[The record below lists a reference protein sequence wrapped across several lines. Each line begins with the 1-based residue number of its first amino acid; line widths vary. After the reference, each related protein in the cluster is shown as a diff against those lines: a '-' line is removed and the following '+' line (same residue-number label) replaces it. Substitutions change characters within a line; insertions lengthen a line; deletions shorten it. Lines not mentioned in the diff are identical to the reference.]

1 MKGCGLNPNANV
13 TVEFEMPQTK
23 QVVVQKFGGSSLATE
38 ELLRKVAK
46 RVAARREQGADLVVC
61 VSAMGD
67 TTDELLNLAHRLSG
81 DYSPNPRETDA
92 LISTGELVSASLMGI
107 AIRGLGHDAISLS
120 GRQAGIQ
127 TDETFGSARIANI
140 EPARVLREIQRG
152 RIVVIAGFQGLT
164 PADDT
169 TTLGR
174 GASDL
179 TAVAM
184 AASIKADVC
193 EIYTDVDGILTADPR
208 FVPDARVIPQ
218 IGYEEMLEMAS
229 LGAKMNPRSIE
240 MASVH
245 KVPMLITSSFN
256 PHAAGTKIGNFEDQ
270 NSNMEIRKSIT
281 SIATERS
288 VARVTLHGI
297 ADRPG
302 IAAAIMM
309 PLAEAGISID
319 VIVQNVS
326 SHGLT
331 DMSFTVGQEYLQRV
345 AEITSQN
352 TEVGYSD
359 IATRDG
365 LAKVSV
371 VGTGMTNSPGYAARM
386 FRALADANVNIEMI
400 TTSEIRITCIVD
412 QKHVATAARALH
424 SEFELEA
431 D

>member
-1 MKGCGLNPNANV
+1 MSRNTQL
-13 TVEFEMPQTK
+13 
-23 QVVVQKFGGSSLATE
+23 VVQKFGGSSLATE
-38 ELLRKVAK
+38 DLLRSVAH
-46 RVAARREQGADLVVC
+46 RVCERRALDTNLVVC

-67 TTDELLNLAHRLSG
+67 TTDELLDLANRLSG
-81 DYSPNPRETDA
+81 ERSPSPRETDA
-92 LISTGELVSASLMGI
+92 LISTGELVSASLLGI

-120 GRQAGIQ
+120 GRQAGIR
-127 TDETFGSARIANI
+127 TDETFGSARIAEI
-140 EPARVLREIQRG
+140 DPVRVLSELSRG
-152 RIVVIAGFQGLT
+152 RIVVVAGFQGLT
-164 PADDT
+164 SSDDT

-179 TAVAM
+179 TAVAI

-193 EIYTDVDGILTADPR
+193 EIYTDVDGIYTADPR
-208 FVPDARVIPQ
+208 LVPDARIISH

-240 MASVH
+240 MAAVH

-256 PHAAGTKIGNFEDQ
+256 PNAKGTQIGNFEG
-270 NSNMEIRKSIT
+270 SNMEIRKSIT
-281 SIATERS
+281 SIATERA

-297 ADRPG
+297 ADKPG
-302 IAAAIMM
+302 IAAAIMS
-309 PLAEAGISID
+309 PLADAGISVD

-326 SHGLT
+326 TRGLT

-345 AEITSQN
+345 AEITESN
-352 TEVGYSD
+352 DKVEHSGL
-359 IATRDG
+359 ATRGG

-386 FRALADANVNIEMI
+386 FRALADADVNIEMI

-412 QKHVATAARALH
+412 QEQVDTAAKAIH
-424 SEFELEA
+424 AEFELETV
-431 D
+431 

>member
-1 MKGCGLNPNANV
+1 MSAKNPL
-13 TVEFEMPQTK
+13 
-23 QVVVQKFGGSSLATE
+23 VVQKFGGSSLATE
-38 ELLRKVAK
+38 ELLRNVAN
-46 RVAARREQGADLVVC
+46 RVCERRSRGADLVVC

-67 TTDELLNLAHRLSG
+67 TTDELLNLANRLSG
-81 DYSPNPRETDA
+81 DQSPNPRETDA
-92 LISTGELVSASLMGI
+92 LISTGELVSASLLGI

-120 GRQAGIQ
+120 GRQAGIR

-140 EPARVLREIQRG
+140 DPKRVLRELERG
-152 RIVVIAGFQGLT
+152 RIVVVAGFQGLT
-164 PADDT
+164 QEDDT

-179 TAVAM
+179 TAVAI

-193 EIYTDVDGILTADPR
+193 EIYTDVDGIYTADPR
-208 FVPDARVIPQ
+208 LVHDARVIPQ

-240 MASVH
+240 MAAVH
-245 KVPMLITSSFN
+245 KVPMLITSSLN
-256 PHAAGTKIGNFEDQ
+256 SDAKGTQIGNFEDSP
-270 NSNMEIRKSIT
+270 SNMEIRKSIT
-281 SIATERS
+281 SIATERP

-302 IAAAIMM
+302 IAAAIMT
-309 PLAEAGISID
+309 PLAEAGISVD

-326 SHGLT
+326 SGGLT

-345 AEITSQN
+345 AEITAGN
-352 TEVGYSD
+352 NDVGYAGL
-359 IATRDG
+359 ATRAG

-386 FRALADANVNIEMI
+386 FRALAEADVNIEMI

-412 QKHVATAARALH
+412 EEQVGNAAKAIH
-424 SEFELEA
+424 SEFEL
-431 D
+431 DGV

>member
-1 MKGCGLNPNANV
+1 MSENA
-13 TVEFEMPQTK
+13 QL
-23 QVVVQKFGGSSLATE
+23 VVQKFGGSSLATE
-38 ELLRKVAK
+38 DLLRSV
-46 RVAARREQGADLVVC
+46 ARRVCERRALGADLVVC

-67 TTDELLNLAHRLSG
+67 TTDELLDLANRLSG
-81 DYSPNPRETDA
+81 DRSPSPRETDA
-92 LISTGELVSASLMGI
+92 LISTGELVSASLLGI
-107 AIRGLGHDAISLS
+107 AIRGLGQEAISLS
-120 GRQAGIQ
+120 GRQAGIR
-127 TDETFGSARIANI
+127 TDETFGSARIAEI
-140 EPARVLREIQRG
+140 DPARVLRELGRG
-152 RIVVIAGFQGLT
+152 RIVVVAGFQGLT
-164 PADDT
+164 LSDDT

-193 EIYTDVDGILTADPR
+193 EIYTDVDGIYTADPR
-208 FVPDARVIPQ
+208 LVPEARIISH

-240 MASVH
+240 MAAVH

-256 PHAAGTKIGNFEDQ
+256 PDAKGTQIGNFEGG
-270 NSNMEIRKSIT
+270 NSDMEIRKSIT

-288 VARVTLHGI
+288 VARVTLHGV
-297 ADRPG
+297 ADKPG
-302 IAAAIMM
+302 VAAAIMS
-309 PLAEAGISID
+309 PLADAGISVD

-326 SHGLT
+326 TRGLT

-345 AEITSQN
+345 AEITESN
-352 TEVGYSD
+352 DNVEHSGL
-359 IATRDG
+359 ATRDG

-386 FRALADANVNIEMI
+386 FRALANADVNIEMI

-412 QKHVATAARALH
+412 QEQVGTAARAIH
-424 SEFELEA
+424 TEFELETA
-431 D
+431 

>member
-1 MKGCGLNPNANV
+1 MIENHQL
-13 TVEFEMPQTK
+13 
-23 QVVVQKFGGSSLATE
+23 VVQKYGGSSLATE
-38 ELLRKVAK
+38 DLLKSV
-46 RVAARREQGADLVVC
+46 ARRVCERRAVGTDMVVC

-67 TTDELLNLAHRLSG
+67 TTDQLLDLANRLSG
-81 DYSPNPRETDA
+81 GRSPSPRETDA
-92 LISTGELVSASLMGI
+92 LISTGELVSASLLGI

-120 GRQAGIQ
+120 GRQAGIR
-127 TDETFGSARIANI
+127 TDETFGSARIAEI
-140 EPARVLREIQRG
+140 DPVRVLSELGRG
-152 RIVVIAGFQGLT
+152 RIVVVAGFQGLT
-164 PADDT
+164 PSDDT

-179 TAVAM
+179 TAVAI

-193 EIYTDVDGILTADPR
+193 EIFTDVDGIYTADPR
-208 FVPDARVIPQ
+208 LVPDARIISH

-240 MASVH
+240 MAAVH

-256 PHAAGTKIGNFEDQ
+256 PDAKGTQIGNFEG
-270 NSNMEIRKSIT
+270 SNMEIRRSIT

-288 VARVTLHGI
+288 VARVTLHGV
-297 ADRPG
+297 ADKPG
-302 IAAAIMM
+302 IAAAIMS
-309 PLAEAGISID
+309 PLADAGISVD

-326 SHGLT
+326 TRGLT

-345 AEITSQN
+345 AEITEN
-352 TEVGYSD
+352 NDNVEYAGL
-359 IATRDG
+359 ATRDG

-386 FRALADANVNIEMI
+386 FRALADADVNIEMI

-412 QKHVATAARALH
+412 QDRVGTAARAIH
-424 SEFELEA
+424 AEFEL
-431 D
+431 DSV

>member
-1 MKGCGLNPNANV
+1 MSEKSQL
-13 TVEFEMPQTK
+13 T
-23 QVVVQKFGGSSLATE
+23 VQKFGGSSLATE
-38 ELLRKVAK
+38 ELLRNVAS
-46 RVAARREQGADLVVC
+46 RVCERREEGASLVVC

-67 TTDELLNLAHRLSG
+67 TTDELLSLANRLSG
-81 DYSPNPRETDA
+81 DESPSPRETDA
-92 LISTGELVSASLMGI
+92 LISTGELVSASLLGI

-120 GRQAGIQ
+120 GRQAGIR

-140 EPARVLREIQRG
+140 DPKRILRELECG
-152 RIVVIAGFQGLT
+152 RIVVVAGFQGLT
-164 PADDT
+164 QTDDT

-179 TAVAM
+179 TAVAI
-184 AASIKADVC
+184 AASIKADIC

-208 FVPDARVIPQ
+208 LVPDARVIPD

-240 MASVH
+240 MAAVH

-256 PHAAGTKIGNFEDQ
+256 PTAKGTRIGNFEDS
-270 NSNMEIRKSIT
+270 SNDMEIRKSIT
-281 SIATERS
+281 SIATERA
-288 VARVTLHGI
+288 VARVTLIGI

-302 IAAAIMM
+302 IAAAIMT
-309 PLAEAGISID
+309 PLADAGISVD

-326 SHGLT
+326 TGGLT
-331 DMSFTVGQEYLQRV
+331 DLSFTVGQEYLQRV
-345 AEITSQN
+345 TEITSAN
-352 TEVGYSD
+352 DDVEYAD
-359 IATRDG
+359 LATRDG

-386 FRALADANVNIEMI
+386 FGALANAGVNIEMI

-412 QKHVATAARALH
+412 QKDVGAAAKAIH
-424 SEFELEA
+424 SEFELEVI
-431 D
+431 

>member
-1 MKGCGLNPNANV
+1 MSEDAQL
-13 TVEFEMPQTK
+13 
-23 QVVVQKFGGSSLATE
+23 VVQKFGGSSLATE
-38 ELLRKVAK
+38 DLIKSV
-46 RVAARREQGADLVVC
+46 ARRVCDRRALGVDIVVC

-67 TTDELLNLAHRLSG
+67 TTDELLNLANRLSG
-81 DYSPNPRETDA
+81 DRSPSPRETDA
-92 LISTGELVSASLMGI
+92 LISTGELVSASLLGI

-120 GRQAGIQ
+120 GRQAGIR
-127 TDETFGSARIANI
+127 TDETFGSARIAEI
-140 EPARVLREIQRG
+140 DPARVLRELGRR
-152 RIVVIAGFQGLT
+152 RIVVVAGFQGLT
-164 PADDT
+164 PSDDT

-179 TAVAM
+179 TAVAI

-193 EIYTDVDGILTADPR
+193 EIYTDVDGIYTADPR
-208 FVPDARVIPQ
+208 LVPDARIISH

-240 MASVH
+240 MAAVH

-256 PHAAGTKIGNFEDQ
+256 PDAIGTQITNFEGSD
-270 NSNMEIRKSIT
+270 SDMEIRKSIT

-297 ADRPG
+297 ADKPG
-302 IAAAIMM
+302 IAAAIMS
-309 PLAEAGISID
+309 PLAEAGISVD

-326 SHGLT
+326 TRGLT

-345 AEITSQN
+345 AEITEGNENVEHS
-352 TEVGYSD
+352 GL
-359 IATRDG
+359 ATRGG

-386 FRALADANVNIEMI
+386 FRALADAGVNIEMI

-412 QKHVATAARALH
+412 QEQVGTAAKAIH
-424 SEFELEA
+424 AEFELETI
-431 D
+431 

>member
-1 MKGCGLNPNANV
+1 MSEKNQL
-13 TVEFEMPQTK
+13 T
-23 QVVVQKFGGSSLATE
+23 VQKFGGSSLATE
-38 ELLRKVAK
+38 ELLRNVAS
-46 RVAARREQGADLVVC
+46 RVCERREEGASLVVC

-67 TTDELLNLAHRLSG
+67 TTDELLSLANRLSG
-81 DYSPNPRETDA
+81 DESPSPRETDA
-92 LISTGELVSASLMGI
+92 LISTGELVSASLLGI

-120 GRQAGIQ
+120 GRQAGIR

-140 EPARVLREIQRG
+140 DPKRILRELECG
-152 RIVVIAGFQGLT
+152 RIVVVAGFQGLT
-164 PADDT
+164 QTDDT

-179 TAVAM
+179 TAVAI
-184 AASIKADVC
+184 AASIKADIC
-193 EIYTDVDGILTADPR
+193 EIYTDVDGIFTADPR
-208 FVPDARVIPQ
+208 LVPDAQVIPY

-240 MASVH
+240 MAAVH

-256 PHAAGTKIGNFEDQ
+256 PTAKGTRIGNFEDS
-270 NSNMEIRKSIT
+270 SNDMEIRKSIT

-288 VARVTLHGI
+288 VARVTLIGI

-302 IAAAIMM
+302 IAAAIMT
-309 PLAEAGISID
+309 PLADAGISVD

-326 SHGLT
+326 TGGLT
-331 DMSFTVGQEYLQRV
+331 DLSFTVGQEYLQRV
-345 AEITSQN
+345 TEITSTN
-352 TEVGYSD
+352 DDVEYAD
-359 IATRDG
+359 LATRDG

-386 FRALADANVNIEMI
+386 FGALANAGVNIEMI

-412 QKHVATAARALH
+412 QKDVGAAAKAIH
-424 SEFELEA
+424 SEFELEVI
-431 D
+431 